1 MLWSPTEYAACY
13 WKLKGGWTCCTVNYT
28 DYWIS
33 KMKYKLRAIWV
44 CKQRCVADIFMQ
56 DCWKLP
62 QNDCSHSGAETV
74 AGAKGIQNYV
84 SSNSSNGWASST
96 ITAQVK
102 QHVQLYRVTGQED
115 RGFVSWKGQM
125 CFSLL
130 PRPIHCEAKCLPT
143 WGKMSRS
150 VKLTFSGWTS
160 INPSELTIFSLLAGK
175 GLNIRCYGNFMCMPQ
190 RGLILGHGGNFYM
203 KIAL

>member
-13 WKLKGGWTCCTVNYT
+13 WKLNGEWTCCTVNYT

-33 KMKYKLRAIWV
+33 KMKHKLRAIWV
-44 CKQRCVADIFMQ
+44 CKQRCVADIFVH

-62 QNDCSHSGAETV
+62 QNDCSYSGAETV

-84 SSNSSNGWASST
+84 SSNFRNGWTSST
-96 ITAQVK
+96 LTVQVK
-102 QHVQLYRVTGQED
+102 QRVQLYRVTGQED
-115 RGFVSWKGQM
+115 SRFVSWKGQM

-130 PRPIHCEAKCLPT
+130 ARPIHCEVKCLPT
-143 WGKMSRS
+143 WRKMSRS
-150 VKLTFSGWTS
+150 VKLTFNGWRS
-160 INPSELTIFSLLAGK
+160 INLSELTIFSTLAGK
-175 GLNIRCYGNFMCMPQ
+175 GLNIRCYGYFTFMTL
-190 RGLILGHGGNFYM
+190 RGLILGQRGNFYM